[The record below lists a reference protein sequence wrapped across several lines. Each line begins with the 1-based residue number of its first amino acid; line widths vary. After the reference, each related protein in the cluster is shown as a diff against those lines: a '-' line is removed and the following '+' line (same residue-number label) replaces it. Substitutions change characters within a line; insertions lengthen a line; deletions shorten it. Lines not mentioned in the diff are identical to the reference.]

1 MSAPASAIGTAEA
14 LDPGAGS
21 DFWRR
26 FRQSRNARLGSVLVG
41 LVLLAAAV
49 GPWLAPYRFDDTDL
63 LAVWAEPSR
72 AHLLGG
78 DALGRDVLSRL
89 VVGARISLLVA
100 VSVLALTLTVGTAA
114 GMAAG
119 YFGGWVDTLLM
130 RGADIV
136 FAFPELI
143 LAIILVAA
151 LGPSL
156 LTATLAIAVVYVPRF
171 ARVARTATLTVAN
184 RPYIDAARLA
194 SIGHTRIIFRHVLP
208 NIRTPMIV
216 MTALSM
222 STAQLAYAALS
233 YLGFGAR
240 PPAADFGAM
249 LADAQ
254 KFVTFASWLVI
265 FPGLA
270 LVGIV
275 VALNLCGDAV
285 RDALDPHFERRS

>member
-1 MSAPASAIGTAEA
+1 MSGTSTALSEA
-14 LDPGAGS
+14 A
-21 DFWRR
+21 
-26 FRQSRNARLGSVLVG
+26 ARLRLRRGAVGRRRLPTGVWWYVLG
-41 LVLLAAAV
+41 AYLVLALV
-49 GPWLAPYRFDDTDL
+49 GPWVAPHDPNALATGMPLKGPSSGHWFGTD
-63 LAVWAEPSR
+63 E
-72 AHLLGG
+72 
-78 DALGRDVLSRL
+78 LGRDEFSRVLVAVRVAVIVACASVGLAL
-89 VVGARISLLVA
+89 VVGGILGI
-100 VSVLALTLTVGTAA
+100 VS
-114 GMAAG
+114 G
-119 YFGGWVDTLLM
+119 YLRGVVDATILRSM
-130 RGADIV
+130 DVV

-184 RPYIDAARLA
+184 RPYIEAARLA
-194 SIGHTRIIFRHVLP
+194 SIGHVRIIFRHVLP

-254 KFVTFASWLVI
+254 KFMTFASWLVI